1 MTQALFRK
9 NAILKNY
16 SDIFMPNRK
25 IQEGLE
31 ITHRRN
37 ENGEDYASLVG
48 TKVQINRYL
57 QDNANAIVSERL
69 RTLKSIP
76 QYRIINTHKIRI
88 Q

>member
-1 MTQALFRK
+1 MTLFRK
-9 NAILKNY
+9 NAILRNY
-16 SDIFMPNRK
+16 DDIYKVGRK
-25 IQEGLE
+25 LEEGLE

-48 TKVQINRYL
+48 TKSQINRYL
-57 QDNANAIVSERL
+57 QDNVIISDRL
-69 RTLKSIP
+69 RTLRSIP